1 MKATRVSFGETL
13 RDLGKEFK
21 NIVVLDADLSKSTK
35 SELFAKEFPDR
46 FFQCGIAEANMIG
59 IAAGLG
65 LAGKRAFA
73 CSFGCFL
80 TGRFET
86 IRMSVAY
93 NQAPVVLVG
102 THAGVC
108 IGEDGHSQMALEDIS
123 LMRSLPMMHIFQ
135 PTDDTDTRL
144 IVRYLA
150 EKNFYAY
157 LRLTRQNVPDILP
170 KNYEFKPF
178 QGFVFPD
185 TSAPEKS
192 DIIIFVTGGPSAA
205 TLEAAKQL
213 NKEHLKICC
222 VVLNTLWP
230 LDRSWLKKIITPRVQ
245 GLVTVEDHYVVGG
258 IGTIMCEQSPIPK
271 PVLRLGV
278 EHFGQSGTSEALQKH
293 YGLDTDS
300 IINKVLAFHGAL
312 HSMKVSRRHVS
323 SLN

>member
-1 MKATRVSFGETL
+1 MKATRISFGETL

-35 SELFAKEFPDR
+35 SELFAKDFPDR

-59 IAAGLG
+59 IAAGLA

-102 THAGVC
+102 THAGVS

-135 PTDDTDTRL
+135 PTDEIDTPY

-157 LRLTRQNVPDILP
+157 LRLTRQNMPNVLP
-170 KNYEFKPF
+170 KDYEFKPF
-178 QGFVFPD
+178 QGFAFPETQAPSSAEIIVFV
-185 TSAPEKS
+185 S
-192 DIIIFVTGGPSAA
+192 GGPVAA
-205 TLEAAKQL
+205 TLQASKQL
-213 NKEHLKICC
+213 NQDGLKVCC
-222 VVLNTLWP
+222 IVLNTVWP
-230 LDRSWLKKIITPRVQ
+230 LDREWLGSVITPRIK

-258 IGTIMCEQSPIPK
+258 IGTILCEQSPIPK

-293 YGLDTDS
+293 YGLDRDS
-300 IINKVLAFHGAL
+300 IANKILAFHG
-312 HSMKVSRRHVS
+312 
-323 SLN
+323 SLRTH